1 MDLSSSSVE
10 SSMNDSLGGAGGDGD
25 FDTGTQ
31 QLQQRLEKGKEALA
45 KILSRE
51 VWGPAQRLTEH
62 LHR

>member
-1 MDLSSSSVE
+1 
-10 SSMNDSLGGAGGDGD
+10 MNDSLGGAGGDGD
-25 FDTGTQ
+25 FDTGNQ

>member
-1 MDLSSSSVE
+1 MDLSSSSVD

-25 FDTGTQ
+25 LDTGN

-51 VWGPAQRLTEH
+51 VWSPAQRLTEQ

>member
-1 MDLSSSSVE
+1 
-10 SSMNDSLGGAGGDGD
+10 MNDSLGGAGGDGD
-25 FDTGTQ
+25 LDTGN

-51 VWGPAQRLTEH
+51 VWSPAQRLTEH